1 MDTPKIVK
9 GLSTQD
15 ILEELAKLE
24 TPLRGEIEGVTI
36 EEYRRRVNCGRK
48 RARTV
53 LDGMVNQ
60 GVMEIVVRRSRK
72 QGHEIEVYIPC
83 EIGDN
88 QQKPA
93 PK

>member
-1 MDTPKIVK
+1 MDTPKIIP

-24 TPLRGEIEGVTI
+24 TPLRKDNEGVTI

-53 LDGMVNQ
+53 LDAMVSQ

-72 QGHEIEVYIPC
+72 QGHEIEVYV
-83 EIGDN
+83 
-88 QQKPA
+88 
-93 PK
+93 PKE